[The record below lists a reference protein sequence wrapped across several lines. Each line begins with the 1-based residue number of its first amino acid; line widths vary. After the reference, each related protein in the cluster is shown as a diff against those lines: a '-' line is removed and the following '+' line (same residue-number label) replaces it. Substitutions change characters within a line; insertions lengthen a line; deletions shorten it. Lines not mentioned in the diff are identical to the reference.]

1 MAKLQRQTFLSET
14 SWTAIVRSLRLSTRE
29 AEVVELIL
37 CGQTETGMAL
47 ALKISRHTVH
57 THLERLYRKLGV
69 TDRCQVV
76 VRIFQQYVELLDQ
89 NHEHAAPTGAAG
101 VHIRSTN

>member
-1 MAKLQRQTFLSET
+1 
-14 SWTAIVRSLRLSTRE
+14 
-29 AEVVELIL
+29 
-37 CGQTETGMAL
+37 
-47 ALKISRHTVH
+47 VH